1 MPSIIYSYPRF
12 SFLLTPTAMTAFV
25 PFTPLPI
32 SNFSHSK
39 TFITSLSKCPHPQT
53 KLNHHQPIRACVSE
67 QEPTITRSSFP
78 KLYDAWFGPDHQ
90 ISNQMRGAIEQAYSA
105 GIRSM
110 ELQWPVVPNLEEI
123 AAGTLLN
130 FEFGKQVAADLGMSA
145 QADYPLIKRYLASF
159 CNLYWVKNLAQATPF
174 RDRTVWA
181 VSCDGVSKTRAE
193 DNIKNVRLTSMR
205 NMSEEPGENDVVV
218 IVDPRGNDAWKKGMK
233 LRPKGSDGVIIFL
246 NSQFNES
253 YGLVG
258 PRRGPLKDIEA
269 VYFLKRLTR
278 GYAFFSYPGPWR
290 ACLEKPDL
298 SIEELKDFEKEPK
311 LREIATVVRE
321 ESNKRYGGFFNDRY
335 VRGFGGRL

>member
-1 MPSIIYSYPRF
+1 
-12 SFLLTPTAMTAFV
+12 MTAFV
-25 PFTPLPI
+25 SFIPI
-32 SNFSHSK
+32 SNCFHSK
-39 TFITSLSKCPHPQT
+39 SFITPLSNGHHPQN
-53 KLNHHQPIRACVSE
+53 KLNYHHQSIRACISE
-67 QEPTITRSSFP
+67 QEPTTTRPSFP
-78 KLYDAWFGPDHQ
+78 KLYDAWFGPDHEL
-90 ISNQMRGAIEQAYSA
+90 SNQMRGAIEQAYSA

-130 FEFGKQVAADLGMSA
+130 FEFGKQIAADIGMSA

-159 CNLYWVKNLAQATPF
+159 CNLYWVKNLAQTAPF

-181 VSCDGVSKTRAE
+181 VFSDGVSKTRAE
-193 DNIKNVRLTSMR
+193 GNIKNVTLASMR
-205 NMSEEPGENDVVV
+205 NMPQPGENDVVV
-218 IVDPRGNDAWKKGMK
+218 IVDPRGDDAWKMGMK

-258 PRRGPLKDIEA
+258 PRRGPLKDIES

-311 LREIATVVRE
+311 LREIAAVVRE
-321 ESNKRYGGFFNDRY
+321 ESNRRYGGFYNDRY